1 MGASVRP
8 YWFFM
13 AYVMVGLIVVQLY
26 ARFVAQSYRMY
37 NCTALFEK
45 HSERTDPENFT
56 LGRKIYAPLC
66 PDRAATHTIV
76 HLQYRGTWPFSS

>member
-1 MGASVRP
+1 LHNR
-8 YWFFM
+8 
-13 AYVMVGLIVVQLY
+13 
-26 ARFVAQSYRMY
+26 
-37 NCTALFEK
+37 TALFEK
-45 HSERTDPENFT
+45 RSERTDPENFT